1 MTPSTATKCVGV
13 KIGER
18 VRPGDVL
25 GLLGNSG
32 NSNAPHL
39 HFQLMDGPSPL
50 GSEGI
55 PYRFS
60 SFTAEG
66 RLANFPRFF
75 VLGDKAKLRAAP
87 RGPRQAALPLNLQVV
102 DFGG

>member
-1 MTPSTATKCVGV
+1 MV
-13 KIGER
+13 KVGER
-18 VRPGDVL
+18 VRVGQTL

-50 GSEGI
+50 GSEGL
-55 PYRFS
+55 PYTFS

-66 RLANFPRFF
+66 RLENFPYFF
-75 VLGDKAKLRAAP
+75 VLGKKAKLGGAP
-87 RGPRQAALPLNLQVV
+87 RGRKRAQLPLNLQVV
-102 DFGG
+102 DFGR